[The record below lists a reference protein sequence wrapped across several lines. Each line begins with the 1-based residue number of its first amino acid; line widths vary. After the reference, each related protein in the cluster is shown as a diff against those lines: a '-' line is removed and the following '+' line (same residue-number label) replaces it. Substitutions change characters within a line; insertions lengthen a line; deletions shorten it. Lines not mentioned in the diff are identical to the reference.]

1 VILKVLEVLLRP
13 DGSHISP
20 ELPIETIDLER
31 LLKRV
36 VDFFCFLKPLEMA
49 YILSIE
55 IIIYIG
61 IG

>member
-1 VILKVLEVLLRP
+1 VILKVLESLLRP

-36 VDFFCFLKPLEMA
+36 VGLLLLLET
-49 YILSIE
+49 LGDG
-55 IIIYIG
+55 IYIKY
-61 IG
+61 